1 MKNKKKKISRL
12 KINNRKLKEKKKE
25 EKTTTATTRKT
36 RKYLIKI

>member
-25 EKTTTATTRKT
+25 EKTITATTRKT
-36 RKYLIKI
+36 KKYLIKI